1 MVFLNVKENMKYK
14 LVAVT
19 NSGKETVLEL
29 SNTEFS
35 TVLNALQ
42 VYENHLIDSEPLDE
56 SDIDFAEWETESKE
70 YNDFDQRLSEFI
82 RS

>member
-1 MVFLNVKENMKYK
+1 MVFLKVKENMKYK

-35 TVLNALQ
+35 TVLDALQ

-56 SDIDFAEWETESKE
+56 SDIDFAEWETESKA

>member
-1 MVFLNVKENMKYK
+1 MVFLKVKENMKYK
-14 LVAVT
+14 LVAVA

-35 TVLNALQ
+35 TVLDALQ

>member
-1 MVFLNVKENMKYK
+1 MKYK
-14 LVAVT
+14 LVAVA

-35 TVLNALQ
+35 TVLDALQ

>member
-14 LVAVT
+14 LLAVT

-70 YNDFDQRLSEFI
+70 YNDFDKRLLEFI
-82 RS
+82 NS

>member
-14 LVAVT
+14 LVAVA

-35 TVLNALQ
+35 TVLDALQ

>member
-1 MVFLNVKENMKYK
+1 MVFLKVKENMKYK
-14 LVAVT
+14 LVAVA

>member
-14 LVAVT
+14 LVAVA

-35 TVLNALQ
+35 TVLDALQ

-70 YNDFDQRLSEFI
+70 YNDFDKRLLEFI
-82 RS
+82 NS

>member
-1 MVFLNVKENMKYK
+1 MVFLKVKENMKYK

-35 TVLNALQ
+35 TVLDALQ

-56 SDIDFAEWETESKE
+56 SDIDFAEWETESKA
-70 YNDFDQRLSEFI
+70 YNDFDKRLLEFI
-82 RS
+82 NS

>member
-1 MVFLNVKENMKYK
+1 MKYK

-35 TVLNALQ
+35 TVLDALQ

-56 SDIDFAEWETESKE
+56 SDIDFAEWEIESNAL
-70 YNDFDQRLSEFI
+70 YAFDQRWSEFI

>member
-1 MVFLNVKENMKYK
+1 MVFLKVKEKMKYK
-14 LVAVT
+14 LVAVA

-35 TVLNALQ
+35 TVLDALQ